1 MFGYENHFVTIL
13 PNNKHHED
21 PNDIISQ
28 TRVRGKT
35 TKPANWLEWSKRL
48 SRKPVE
54 FLNYPKIKSQ
64 STEQIRSEE

>member
-35 TKPANWLEWSKRL
+35 TKPAN
-48 SRKPVE
+48 
-54 FLNYPKIKSQ
+54 
-64 STEQIRSEE
+64 